1 MDTYHKYAKTW
12 AANGAIMEDIIT
24 NFEFKNARL
33 IRVCPTCALIQDKPY
48 DLHNEQAVLV
58 EPCPKCGYH
67 FPVMAAT
74 PESSAVFKDAPPFLE
89 KLAS

>member
-1 MDTYHKYAKTW
+1 
-12 AANGAIMEDIIT
+12 MEDIIT

-33 IRVCPTCALIQDKPY
+33 IRVCPTCAHIQDKPY
-48 DLHNEQAVLV
+48 DLHNEQAVLA